1 PADPGDRRPHRS
13 HDRAP
18 RPRRPATAGRPP
30 GPGARV
36 TGCPGGGASGRCSAG
51 RLTPGWAAATDR
63 REGDGLVAV
72 PSEWGA
78 AGFGLI
84 GPDRPWFR
92 SGRAPGGVV

>member
-1 PADPGDRRPHRS
+1 M
-13 HDRAP
+13 
-18 RPRRPATAGRPP
+18 
-30 GPGARV
+30 

-84 GPDRPWFR
+84 GPDRPI
-92 SGRAPGGVV
+92 